1 MQYKKPCEIN
11 ATQCHKI
18 TRFSLKRCQAT
29 AATAQPQLTIAPYDS
44 LELCRRSNDQVTNI
58 HRRCPPA
65 GIDSRTASHSYTLL
79 HYFLLFSRSSGGRVI
94 RQPPSQMLMNCI
106 KYRVCWWSLHWP
118 SDVRECISFVANH
131 SISAKGVKLFN
142 YNVQL
147 VLHGAIVVGRVEET
161 LQSKVGSTFVV
172 AA

>member
-1 MQYKKPCEIN
+1 MNEGRMQYKKPCEIN

-58 HRRCPPA
+58 H
-65 GIDSRTASHSYTLL
+65 
-79 HYFLLFSRSSGGRVI
+79 RSSGGRVI